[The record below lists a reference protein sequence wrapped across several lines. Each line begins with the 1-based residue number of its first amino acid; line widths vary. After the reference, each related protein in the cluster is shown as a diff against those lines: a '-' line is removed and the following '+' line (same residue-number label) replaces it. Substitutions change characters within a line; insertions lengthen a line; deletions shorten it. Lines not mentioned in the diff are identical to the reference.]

1 MRIGA
6 LIIGFIAALT
16 IGTMA
21 ATSTLLPALEY
32 VQEQADRKLNE
43 LRRFANTQ
51 VHGTPG
57 RFINNDYMEG
67 DCYPQNM
74 DFKYADTPTAHTVQ
88 VRTEGES
95 ILVTDDLGRTHV
107 LAGIGPIPKNE
118 EYAQRATELLVRG
131 DHPVTIYLLEGKQRD
146 GHTTAVLGLGED
158 QDSLNAKLVME
169 RVAWHPSQ
177 RGGRLVPDLLR
188 QPAAHQPMG
197 VRPVA
202 NGGHLGVRP
211 QPGPVPKSLPKR
223 RGIGPGA
230 GEPAGRQAENQTKP
244 EDTVE

>member
-67 DCYPQNM
+67 DCYTVSMLTARIPLIQENHQSSLFFDASSIAARPDEATFRP
-74 DFKYADTPTAHTVQ
+74 DF
-88 VRTEGES
+88 
-95 ILVTDDLGRTHV
+95 
-107 LAGIGPIPKNE
+107 
-118 EYAQRATELLVRG
+118 
-131 DHPVTIYLLEGKQRD
+131 
-146 GHTTAVLGLGED
+146 
-158 QDSLNAKLVME
+158 
-169 RVAWHPSQ
+169 
-177 RGGRLVPDLLR
+177 
-188 QPAAHQPMG
+188 
-197 VRPVA
+197 
-202 NGGHLGVRP
+202 
-211 QPGPVPKSLPKR
+211 
-223 RGIGPGA
+223 
-230 GEPAGRQAENQTKP
+230 
-244 EDTVE
+244 

>member
-1 MRIGA
+1 MRIDA
-6 LIIGFIAALT
+6 LIMGFIAALT

-131 DHPVTIYLLEGKQRD
+131 DHPVTIYILEGKQRD

-158 QDSLNAKLVME
+158 QNSINAQLIME
-169 RVAWHPSQ
+169 RVAWHPSHEGDDWCLTYFDSLRRYSQ
-177 RGGRLVPDLLR
+177 WVNDPWELGDISEYGSNIGKYPDHY
-188 QPAAHQPMG
+188 PG
-197 VRPVA
+197 VEYGS
-202 NGGHLGVRP
+202 NY
-211 QPGPVPKSLPKR
+211 PGFEK
-223 RGIGPGA
+223 
-230 GEPAGRQAENQTKP
+230 
-244 EDTVE
+244 